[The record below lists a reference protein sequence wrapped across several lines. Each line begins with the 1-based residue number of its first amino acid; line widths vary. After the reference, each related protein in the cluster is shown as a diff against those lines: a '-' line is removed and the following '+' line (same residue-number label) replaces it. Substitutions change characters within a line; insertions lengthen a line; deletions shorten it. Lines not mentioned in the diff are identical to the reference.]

1 MDAIVHQAFFLDYKV
16 MNVKVL
22 SKLLSHANVNMT
34 YNIYVHLYANG
45 FDETYSAL
53 VSENVREGFS
63 PD

>member
-1 MDAIVHQAFFLDYKV
+1 